1 METFY
6 VDGERGFNSDYAK
19 AFFTR
24 LGIKLETRAP
34 NQHARFIERR
44 GAILRITMHLIE
56 EQCAREGIEINFDS
70 LLSEGIFAGNAFTYV
85 GGVSPYNAL
94 YGRQPLCLPD
104 LHIPGQPGGPGEEL
118 GGRRNHRIREIS
130 LQCMVQATS
139 ISRINR
145 ATHTRTSRT
154 GVGQYNEGDLVDYW
168 RPPPTKDISGWH
180 GPVRV
185 VRNKPEAGQVI
196 CKIKGEDLPCRLQDV
211 RLSLFVFFASLDGF
225 YDNAG
230 DAAAV
235 VIDAIELV
243 PKDTPAQTFGYIDG
257 DKVTNHSKKYPR
269 VHAALDYI
277 VRVCFQLTNVSQVRL
292 ARGVRRLRASGGGHR
307 SILFWWLGRNSE
319 DLQVFESDSTD
330 IDVAFVVG
338 ERFRESRLM
347 QVIFGTDGSGNITDI
362 VDDMATRSLDST
374 GSPGDT
380 PNDDNDH
387 ASNNDRLSTI
397 DEGSNEDASSTLLG
411 SKRDFYERCPED
423 LRPSLDEAWA
433 ALLLEDDLEV
443 VYVGSESI
451 LAEGADAN
459 SRSYNF
465 TLASEVNPDTS
476 WAVYFTANPNEQ
488 YAHYLSAQLG
498 RDLYATH
505 NACDDDG
512 QPCVELYFSREMSK
526 CLLDDSDFGPSDHA
540 VLQVLFA
547 GTKRA
552 VIQRDSDLLT
562 NDELQNNQKLVQAA
576 ILEELRIWVKHNC
589 FEIRDRK
596 TARNV
601 MTSRFVAKWKILTG
615 ADGKPQRIIRMRMAI
630 RGFLDWD
637 ASNLET
643 YAGTARRQSQ
653 RLLASETACREG
665 WELVTLD
672 IEKAFLQGMT
682 YKEMHELTGEPE
694 RIVNFSLPK
703 GAAEMLRMLPGFEH
717 FDESIHVCGCTKPG
731 TGTKDAPRAFSMKL
745 ASVTRNDPLNMKP
758 TTYDPEMEMQH
769 DENGELQLLSTK
781 HVDDVKLGGPTK
793 NIDYYMSIVEKT
805 FGKLTVK
812 RRQFTNCGVR
822 HTQEQNGTITLDQ
835 DEYLKALKPIV
846 HSDLTGAD
854 PESPATPDLVAL
866 FWSLL
871 GALAYSLITQHWLA
885 VYVVA
890 LQRATKEPRM
900 IHIRRLNALV
910 RKAQQAPARIVYECM
925 TCNKDLDVHSDSGFS
940 KEQEKGYGIRGANYI
955 RNGRHRQTSEP
966 VAHLL
971 DSECKSHTH
980 VTRSTFAAETL
991 AATVAADHVI
1001 PLATTLHEFNNGP
1014 VTAYQARRVREEG
1027 GLSFDVTLTVDAMS
1041 LYAAVAA
1048 STIKVPAE
1056 RSLAGHLYW
1065 LRELIDN
1072 HVLRRLR
1079 WCDTRDMSAD
1089 CHTKGSIDRQVILD
1103 LMKGHYRFRHER
1115 RGFPDDA

>member
-1 METFY
+1 
-6 VDGERGFNSDYAK
+6 
-19 AFFTR
+19 
-24 LGIKLETRAP
+24 
-34 NQHARFIERR
+34 
-44 GAILRITMHLIE
+44 
-56 EQCAREGIEINFDS
+56 
-70 LLSEGIFAGNAFTYV
+70 
-85 GGVSPYNAL
+85 
-94 YGRQPLCLPD
+94 
-104 LHIPGQPGGPGEEL
+104 
-118 GGRRNHRIREIS
+118 
-130 LQCMVQATS
+130 
-139 ISRINR
+139 
-145 ATHTRTSRT
+145 
-154 GVGQYNEGDLVDYW
+154 
-168 RPPPTKDISGWH
+168 
-180 GPVRV
+180 
-185 VRNKPEAGQVI
+185 
-196 CKIKGEDLPCRLQDV
+196 
-211 RLSLFVFFASLDGF
+211 
-225 YDNAG
+225 
-230 DAAAV
+230 
-235 VIDAIELV
+235 
-243 PKDTPAQTFGYIDG
+243 
-257 DKVTNHSKKYPR
+257 
-269 VHAALDYI
+269 
-277 VRVCFQLTNVSQVRL
+277 
-292 ARGVRRLRASGGGHR
+292 
-307 SILFWWLGRNSE
+307 
-319 DLQVFESDSTD
+319 
-330 IDVAFVVG
+330 
-338 ERFRESRLM
+338 
-347 QVIFGTDGSGNITDI
+347 
-362 VDDMATRSLDST
+362 
-374 GSPGDT
+374 
-380 PNDDNDH
+380 
-387 ASNNDRLSTI
+387 
-397 DEGSNEDASSTLLG
+397 
-411 SKRDFYERCPED
+411 
-423 LRPSLDEAWA
+423 
-433 ALLLEDDLEV
+433 
-443 VYVGSESI
+443 
-451 LAEGADAN
+451 
-459 SRSYNF
+459 
-465 TLASEVNPDTS
+465 
-476 WAVYFTANPNEQ
+476 
-488 YAHYLSAQLG
+488 
-498 RDLYATH
+498 
-505 NACDDDG
+505 
-512 QPCVELYFSREMSK
+512 MSK

-552 VIQRDSDLLT
+552 VIQRDSDLLS

-1014 VTAYQARRVREEG
+1014 VTAYQARRIREEG